1 MKTKND
7 ELRSEYPAELIR
19 SGARGRYVRRPAG
32 HQHDIH
38 SPAAI
43 RVDVTDDAL
52 VVELRDGRTLSVPI
66 HWYPRL
72 EHATP
77 AERAGWALVGGGIGI
92 HWESIDEDVSVQAL
106 IAGKASNESQVSVKS
121 WLAKRRPI
129 ST

>member
-19 SGARGRYVRRPAG
+19 SGVRGKYVQRPANHEHG
-32 HQHDIH
+32 IH
-38 SPAAI
+38 HAVAM
-43 RVDVTDDAL
+43 RVVVADDAL

-77 AERAGWALVGGGIGI
+77 AERAGWALVGRGTGI
-92 HWESIDEDVSVQAL
+92 HWESIDEDISVQAL
-106 IAGKASNESQVSVKS
+106 IAGKASNESPVSLKR
-121 WLAKRRPI
+121 WLAKRRPM